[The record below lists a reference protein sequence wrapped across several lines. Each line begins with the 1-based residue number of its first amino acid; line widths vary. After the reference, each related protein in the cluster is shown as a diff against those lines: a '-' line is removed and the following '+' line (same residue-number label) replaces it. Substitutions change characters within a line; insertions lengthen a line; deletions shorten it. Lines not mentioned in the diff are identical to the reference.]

1 MLTGPRLDFSA
12 PLIPGTL
19 IRRYKRFLA
28 DVELDDGRVVVA
40 HCPNT
45 GSMKGCAEAGSRVYL
60 SESTNP
66 KRKLAYT
73 WELVEAN
80 GCWVGIHTG
89 RANGVVE
96 HAIRKGRI
104 PELDGHAS
112 IRREVKY
119 GKNSRIDLLLETGER
134 KTWVEVKNTTLE
146 QAGTARFPDA
156 VTERGKKHMEELAK
170 MVKNGDEAAVVFLVH
185 RDDCARFAPA
195 DDIDPA
201 YGKALRK
208 AARAGVKLLPYQACV
223 TPKGVTVERRLPV
236 DL

>member
-1 MLTGPRLDFSA
+1 ME
-12 PLIPGTL
+12 
-19 IRRYKRFLA
+19 LA
-28 DVELDDGRVVVA
+28 DGQLVVA

-60 SESTNP
+60 SASTNP

-96 HAIRKGRI
+96 HAIRAGQI
-104 PELDGHAS
+104 PELSGYET

-119 GKNSRIDLLLETGER
+119 GKNSRIDLLLETGTR
-134 KTWVEVKNTTLE
+134 RTWVEVKNTTLE
-146 QAGTARFPDA
+146 QNGTARFPDS
-156 VTERGKKHMEELAK
+156 VTERGKKHMHELAN
-170 MVKNGDEAAVVFLVH
+170 MVKGGDQAAVVFLVH
-185 RDDCARFAPA
+185 RADCDRFTPA

-201 YGKALRK
+201 YGIALRE
-208 AARAGVKLLPYQACV
+208 AARAGVKLLPYQASV
-223 TPKGVTVERRLPV
+223 TPAGVTVERLLPV
-236 DL
+236 AL